1 MSAGVA
7 NYGLPKRDRLF
18 VFRRYVLPILT
29 DAVLVGAAYFA
40 ALFLRFEGSISEDY
54 LQALREYIFPV
65 AAVYCLSNIAFG
77 LYERLWRYASSTEAT
92 GILGAVGLAG
102 LLLLV
107 GDALIVGRP
116 LPLSVVIMGSI
127 FTAGFFAAI
136 RYRWRLVTGFLWRLR
151 RIRRHGVAGNRV
163 LIIGA
168 GEAGQLMAWQ
178 LKNWAAQRYDV
189 VGFIDDD
196 PRKLGMQVHGVKVL
210 GNRGRIKDIAESQD
224 VDTLVIA
231 MHRVSGADVREIL
244 STCEETSARI
254 QIEPDILET
263 VNGQDG
269 QLRLR
274 DITVEDLLGRKA
286 VPVDALAC
294 QQLVTGKTVLV
305 TGAAGSIGA
314 ELSRQVAK
322 YNPKTLLLL
331 DSNES
336 GLYDLGLEIG
346 LLPNN
351 VAFRL
356 LVCDILHENRVDTIF
371 REHRPD
377 LIFHCAAYKHV
388 PLMEEHADAAV
399 LVNVEGTR
407 ILCDLARKYQAERF
421 VLIST
426 DKAVEPESVMGATKR
441 VGELLTVTMPHD
453 GATRFAVVRFGNVLN
468 SRGSVVPTF
477 AKQIE
482 RGGPV
487 TVTHPDMTRYFM
499 GLLEAVS
506 LIIQAA
512 CFTKGGDIFV
522 LDMGEKIRIVDLAR
536 RIIRLRGLRVD
547 EDIQI
552 RYTGPRPGEKLT
564 ESLVASL
571 GETLAPTAHPSIREV
586 QTNDFPSRAALLQE
600 TRELLEAARTGEQRI
615 VTERLMRLSRR
626 HRTDTASV
634 VKVS

>member
-7 NYGLPKRDRLF
+7 NNGIPQRDMLF
-18 VFRRYVLPILT
+18 IFRRYALPILT
-29 DAVLVGAAYFA
+29 DAVLVGAAYIA
-40 ALFLRFEGSISEDY
+40 ALFLRFDSIPQEY
-54 LQALREYIFPV
+54 LQTLRVFMLPI
-65 AAVYCLSNIAFG
+65 AAVYCLTNVAFG

-107 GDALIVGRP
+107 SDALFTIRP
-116 LPLSVVIMGSI
+116 VPLSVVIMGSI
-127 FTAGFFAAI
+127 FAAGFFAAT

-151 RIRRHGVAGNRV
+151 RIRQGAGGNRV

-168 GEAGQLMAWQ
+168 GEAGQLMAWR
-178 LKNWAAQRYDV
+178 LKNWAAQMYEV
-189 VGFIDDD
+189 VGFVDDD
-196 PRKLGMQVHGVKVL
+196 PQKLGMQVHGVKVL
-210 GNRGRIKDIAESQD
+210 GNRSRIKDI
-224 VDTLVIA
+224 VDSGNVNTIVIA
-231 MHRVSGADVREIL
+231 MHRVSGADFREIL
-244 STCEETSARI
+244 SMCEETSAKI
-254 QIEPDILET
+254 QIEPEILET

-274 DITVEDLLGRKA
+274 DITVEDLVGRKA
-286 VPVDALAC
+286 VPVDAQAC
-294 QQLVTGKTVLV
+294 QRLVTGKTVLV
-305 TGAAGSIGA
+305 TGAAGSIGS
-314 ELSRQVAK
+314 ELSRQVAH
-322 YNPKTLLLL
+322 YNPRMLLLL
-331 DSNES
+331 DNNES

-346 LLPNN
+346 LLPNK
-351 VAFRL
+351 VPFRL
-356 LVCDILHENRVDTIF
+356 LVRDILQENRLEDIF
-371 REHRPD
+371 KEQQPD

-407 ILCDLARKYQAERF
+407 ILCDLAYKYQAERF

-441 VGELLTVTMPHD
+441 VGEMITVTMPRD
-453 GATRFAVVRFGNVLN
+453 GATRFAAVRFGNVLN

-477 AKQIE
+477 VKQIE

-487 TVTHPDMTRYFM
+487 TVTHPEMTRYFM

-522 LDMGEKIRIVDLAR
+522 LDMGETIRIVDLAR
-536 RIIRLRGLRVD
+536 RIIRLRGLRVG

-552 RYTGPRPGEKLT
+552 RYTGPRPGEKMS
-564 ESLVASL
+564 ESLVASHR
-571 GETLAPTAHPSIREV
+571 ETMAPTAHPSIREV
-586 QTNDFPSRAALLQE
+586 RANDYPSRTALLQE
-600 TRELLEAARTGEQRI
+600 ARALVETARTDGQRAVI
-615 VTERLMRLSRR
+615 ERLMRLVGKP
-626 HRTDTASV
+626 TADTASTV
-634 VKVS
+634 RIS